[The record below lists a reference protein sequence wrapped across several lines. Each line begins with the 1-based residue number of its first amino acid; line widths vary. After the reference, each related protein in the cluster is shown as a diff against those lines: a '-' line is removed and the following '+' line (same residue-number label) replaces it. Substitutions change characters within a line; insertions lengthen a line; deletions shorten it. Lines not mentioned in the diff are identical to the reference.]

1 MGLFRS
7 TDGCLSWVKATGLL
21 PETVSIVLFHPTH
34 EGEAYAAQGGRVF
47 RSTDRGQNWFPLD
60 DEGRGLS
67 WPASLFI
74 LPEAPDRLFA
84 LFPRRGVLSNSVEVE
99 AGTPPVRNGL
109 VVRSSR

>member
-1 MGLFRS
+1 
-7 TDGCLSWVKATGLL
+7 LL